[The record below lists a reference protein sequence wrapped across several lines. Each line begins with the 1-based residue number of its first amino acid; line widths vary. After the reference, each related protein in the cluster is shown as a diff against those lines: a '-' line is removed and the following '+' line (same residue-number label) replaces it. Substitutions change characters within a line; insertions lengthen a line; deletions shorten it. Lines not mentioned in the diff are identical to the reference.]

1 MTEFLDDHPGGR
13 DVIVANKSHDVT
25 PLFAPRHP
33 TNQLD
38 GENLPPSVKK
48 IGPLVGTEEELEE
61 IKLKIS
67 AEQLAEEERIRT
79 ARAEFEAKGL
89 GSVINMADF
98 EKVAEPLLS
107 SLAWAYYASAGD
119 DEISECCG
127 VDFGEERTGGPAR
140 SRDRSGRAVH
150 WIHWMSSPKCHR
162 SHPLTLSQQRSPTL
176 LHTRR
181 SSSARAFC
189 ERSPSATRAPN
200 SWAAPRACQCSSRPQ
215 PWPSSATLW
224 ARSTSPA
231 EQVPRVLSRL

>member
-119 DEISECCG
+119 DEISECG
-127 VDFGEERTGGPAR
+127 VVWILGRRGR
-140 SRDRSGRAVH
+140 VDRPGRV
-150 WIHWMSSPKCHR
+150 IGRVGRCIGSIGCP
-162 SHPLTLSQQRSPTL
+162 P
-176 LHTRR
+176 
-181 SSSARAFC
+181 
-189 ERSPSATRAPN
+189 PSAIVPTR
-200 SWAAPRACQCSSRPQ
+200 
-215 PWPSSATLW
+215 
-224 ARSTSPA
+224 
-231 EQVPRVLSRL
+231 